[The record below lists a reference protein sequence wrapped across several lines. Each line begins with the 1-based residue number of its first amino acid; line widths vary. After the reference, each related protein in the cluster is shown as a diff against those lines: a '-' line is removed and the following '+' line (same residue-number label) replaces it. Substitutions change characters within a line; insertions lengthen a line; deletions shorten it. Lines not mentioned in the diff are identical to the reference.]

1 MASGKSPAFSLPCGT
16 RYGKNGRRE
25 PEFAVP
31 VLQLAGRGNQS
42 PVRLFHFGG
51 VFIVRAENQQ
61 GAQTMIKV
69 PSQPAFVRKWLRRLV
84 PWPWKNG

>member
-1 MASGKSPAFSLPCGT
+1 MASGKCPAFSLLYGT

-25 PEFAVP
+25 PEFAIP
-31 VLQLAGRGNQS
+31 VVHLAGGGNQS
-42 PVRLFHFGG
+42 PVRLFNFRG
-51 VFIVRAENQQ
+51 VFIVRAGNQQ